1 MTKRQQNRGGNKRL
15 YMTEAEGRYGGGAV
29 CRHRICPLLIL
40 FSTTAFLDE
49 SVREALIKA
58 FPSPDL
64 RHEVT
69 ISTADPCEAPEAAKE
84 ALNESVLP

>member
-1 MTKRQQNRGGNKRL
+1 
-15 YMTEAEGRYGGGAV
+15 MTEAEGRYGGGKLR
-29 CRHRICPLLIL
+29 RHRICPLLIL

-49 SVREALIKA
+49 SVRETLIKA

-69 ISTADPCEAPEAAKE
+69 ISTSDP
-84 ALNESVLP
+84 LQSDGGF